1 LDLTDKPAV
10 ERLEGQLNALTEV
23 AKTLTLSFEL
33 PELLDLVMKKIVSV
47 LPPAHAA
54 AVMLWDQPSGLF
66 RPAAIVGFDAMIF
79 IQIGLRA
86 GESIT
91 GKVFDSGKACLL
103 SGPDQI
109 TQAMADMRPANR
121 SVFFD
126 SIGRDRTPIG
136 ILAVPISAGEQ
147 KFGVLVL
154 ETLEGSAIFTEN
166 DIPFVQTIADLIGL
180 AIDRARLEIKAD
192 AIRVANETERLRSE
206 LMATLS
212 HELRM
217 PLTSIKGYTSALLVD
232 ELDWE
237 TDKVHEFLRR
247 VEDECDN
254 MENMVRGILDSNLI
268 DVDRLSIEQ
277 EPVRLQHIARDVAQ
291 EIQRRTEMHQIMV
304 DLSPEFPIV
313 QADPRWIRQ
322 VFRNILDNAIKYSP
336 DGGLVIVR
344 GEVRPE
350 DVVISIADQGLGISP
365 EDLIPLFERFHR
377 VKAATNYHIPG
388 TGLGLPIAR
397 AIIEAHG
404 GRIWVESK
412 LRRGTTVFFSLP
424 KAPLPPVDE

>member
-1 LDLTDKPAV
+1 MNQTDDHAI
-10 ERLEGQLNALTEV
+10 ERLAGQLNALTEV

-66 RPAAIVGFDAMIF
+66 RPAAIVGFDAVTF
-79 IQIGLRA
+79 VRIGLRA

-91 GKVFDSGKACLL
+91 GKVFDSGRACLL
-103 SGPDQI
+103 NGAEQVA
-109 TQAMADMRPANR
+109 QAMADMRPANR

-126 SIGRDRTPIG
+126 SIGKDRTPIC
-136 ILAVPISAGEQ
+136 ILAALISVSEQ
-147 KFGVLVL
+147 KYGVLVL
-154 ETLEGSAIFTEN
+154 ETLEGPVVFEER
-166 DIPFVQTIADLIGL
+166 DLPFVQTIADLIGM

-192 AIRVANETERLRSE
+192 AIRVANEAEQLRLE
-206 LMATLS
+206 MMATLS

-217 PLTSIKGYTSALLVD
+217 PLTSIKGYTTALLVD
-232 ELDWE
+232 ELDWGS
-237 TDKVHEFLRR
+237 DKRHEFLRR
-247 VEDECDN
+247 IEGECDN
-254 MENMVRGILDSNLI
+254 METMVRGILDSSLI
-268 DVDRLSIEQ
+268 DVNRLKIEQ
-277 EPVRLQHIARDVAQ
+277 EPVRLQPIARDVAQ
-291 EIQRRTEMHQIMV
+291 EIQHRSEVHQLMV

-365 EDLIPLFERFHR
+365 EDLIPLFEKFHR
-377 VKAATNYHIPG
+377 VKAASNYHIPG

-412 LRRGTTVFFSLP
+412 LGHGTTVFFSLP
-424 KAPLPPVDE
+424 KTPLPPDD

>member
-1 LDLTDKPAV
+1 MDDHAV

-23 AKTLTLSFEL
+23 SKTLTLSFEL

-66 RPAAIVGFDAMIF
+66 RPAAIVGFDAVTF
-79 IQIGLRA
+79 VRIGLRA

-91 GKVFDSGKACLL
+91 GKVFDSGRACLL
-103 SGPDQI
+103 NGAEQVA
-109 TQAMADMRPANR
+109 QAMADMRPANR

-126 SIGRDRTPIG
+126 SIGKDRTPIC
-136 ILAVPISAGEQ
+136 ILAALISVSEQ
-147 KFGVLVL
+147 KYGVLVL
-154 ETLEGSAIFTEN
+154 ETLEGPAVFEER
-166 DIPFVQTIADLIGL
+166 DLPFVQTIADLIGL

-192 AIRVANETERLRSE
+192 AIRVANEAEQLRLE
-206 LMATLS
+206 MMATLS

-217 PLTSIKGYTSALLVD
+217 PLTSIKGYTTALLVD
-232 ELDWE
+232 ELDWGS
-237 TDKVHEFLRR
+237 DKLHEFLRR
-247 VEDECDN
+247 IEGECDN
-254 MENMVRGILDSNLI
+254 METMVRGILDSSLI
-268 DVDRLSIEQ
+268 DVNRLSIEQ
-277 EPVRLQHIARDVAQ
+277 EPVRLQPIARDVAQ
-291 EIQRRTEMHQIMV
+291 EIQRRSEVHQLMV

-344 GEVRPE
+344 GEVRP
-350 DVVISIADQGLGISP
+350 DDIVISIADQGLGISP
-365 EDLIPLFERFHR
+365 EDLIPLFEKFHR
-377 VKAATNYHIPG
+377 VKAASNYHIPG

-412 LRRGTTVFFSLP
+412 LGHGTTVFFSLP
-424 KAPLPPVDE
+424 KTPLPPDD

>member
-1 LDLTDKPAV
+1 MNLTDDHAV
-10 ERLEGQLNALTEV
+10 ERLEGQLKALTEV
-23 AKTLTLSFEL
+23 SKTLTLSFEL
-33 PELLDLVMKKIVSV
+33 PELLDLVMKRIVSV

-66 RPAAIVGFDAMIF
+66 RPAAIVGFDAVTF
-79 IQIGLRA
+79 IRIGLRA

-91 GKVFDSGKACLL
+91 GKVFDSGRACLL
-103 SGPDQI
+103 NGAEQVA
-109 TQAMADMRPANR
+109 QAMADMRPANR

-126 SIGRDRTPIG
+126 SIGKDRTPIC
-136 ILAVPISAGEQ
+136 ILAALISVNEQ
-147 KFGVLVL
+147 KYGVLVL
-154 ETLEGSAIFTEN
+154 ETLEGPAVFEER
-166 DIPFVQTIADLIGL
+166 DLPFVQTIADLIGL

-192 AIRVANETERLRSE
+192 AIRVANEAEQLRLE
-206 LMATLS
+206 MMATLS

-217 PLTSIKGYTSALLVD
+217 PLTSIKGYTTALLVD
-232 ELDWE
+232 ELDWGN
-237 TDKVHEFLRR
+237 DKLHEFLRR
-247 VEDECDN
+247 IEGECDN
-254 MENMVRGILDSNLI
+254 METMVRGILDSSLI
-268 DVDRLSIEQ
+268 DVNRLNIEQ
-277 EPVRLQHIARDVAQ
+277 EPVRLQPIARDVAQ
-291 EIQRRTEMHQIMV
+291 EIQRRTEVHQLMV

-350 DVVISIADQGLGISP
+350 DIVISIADQGLGISP
-365 EDLIPLFERFHR
+365 EDLIPLFEKFHR
-377 VKAATNYHIPG
+377 VKAASNYHIPG

-412 LRRGTTVFFSLP
+412 LGHGTTVFFSLP
-424 KAPLPPVDE
+424 KTPLPPSDE